1 VINEQVTAD
10 PGAAADGGRVSGF
23 AGHHC
28 SARDHRFVPT
38 AMRLEDSCAAG
49 RII

>member
-1 VINEQVTAD
+1 VSNEQVTAD
-10 PGAAADGGRVSGF
+10 PGAAADGGRDTDFSGYH
-23 AGHHC
+23 G
-28 SARDHRFVPT
+28 SARGRPFVPT